1 VPSRLAAIHHAKEY
15 SMDNETS
22 VAWLTLNTRYYAAP
36 VGNPLTLL
44 EDSQTLLKSAHAMA
58 LILREFIL
66 LRPNTDQECLML
78 ALQAV
83 EILMQMS
90 AGSTRVANARFLE
103 IGDPWVTGEREE

>member
-1 VPSRLAAIHHAKEY
+1 
-15 SMDNETS
+15 MDNHRPGP
-22 VAWLTLNTRYYAAP
+22 WLTLNTTYYAAP

-66 LRPNTDQECLML
+66 LRPNTDRESLML

-103 IGDPWVTGEREE
+103 MGDAWTPGEVA

>member
-1 VPSRLAAIHHAKEY
+1 MNNK
-15 SMDNETS
+15 TS
-22 VAWLTLNTRYYAAP
+22 GAWLTLNTTYYAAP

-44 EDSQTLLKSAHAMA
+44 EDSQTLLKSAHAVA
-58 LILREFIL
+58 LILRELIL
-66 LRPNTDQECLML
+66 LKPNTNKEWLML